1 VAGQNMHYVYILFSE
16 SGNRFYVGSTEN
28 IDSRLALHNSGKV
41 FATKPYAPWTL
52 EWYAG
57 FQTRNKATAFEKYLK
72 TGSGRAFLYKRL
84 ADTEA
89 LKKHNGMMKSVP
101 KLS

>member
-1 VAGQNMHYVYILFSE
+1 MHYVYILFSRTN
-16 SGNRFYVGSTEN
+16 SRFYVGSTQN
-28 IDSRLALHNSGKV
+28 IKSRLELHNAGKI

-57 FQTRNKATAFEKYLK
+57 FQSQSKAQSFEKYLK

-89 LKKHNGMMKSVP
+89 LKKYNVERKSAP
-101 KLS
+101 KS